1 MRSPLLNYA
10 IKNKEVIAGIS
21 IVMFFLILCLI
32 SFIYLPYSPIAS
44 TGPSFAPP
52 SLKHLFGTTNI
63 GQDVFSQWVYGTR
76 STLLV
81 GFLTAAL
88 STAIGL
94 TVGVT
99 SGFIRSL
106 NEPLMR
112 LVDIVMTLPAL
123 PLLIVI
129 AAFVKPSIFI
139 VAFII
144 ALLGWAGMAR
154 VIRSNILSI
163 KESSFVEVAL
173 MSGVPKHKIMFV
185 DLLKHVLPLVLA
197 YSLFAVIG
205 AILTEASLD
214 FIGVGPV
221 TDYSWGAM
229 IAYAQENGAIFVKA
243 WWWFLPPGISIAI
256 LSTGFGLIA
265 YGMESFYNKI
275 T

>member
-1 MRSPLLNYA
+1 
-10 IKNKEVIAGIS
+10 
-21 IVMFFLILCLI
+21 
-32 SFIYLPYSPIAS
+32 
-44 TGPSFAPP
+44 
-52 SLKHLFGTTNI
+52 
-63 GQDVFSQWVYGTR
+63 
-76 STLLV
+76 
-81 GFLTAAL
+81 
-88 STAIGL
+88 
-94 TVGVT
+94 
-99 SGFIRSL
+99 
-106 NEPLMR
+106 MR

-265 YGMESFYNKI
+265 YGMESFYNRTI
-275 T
+275 

>member
-1 MRSPLLNYA
+1 MKSLILNYA
-10 IKNKEVIAGIS
+10 IKNREVIAGITIIS
-21 IVMFFLILCLI
+21 FFLLLCLI

-52 SLKHLFGTTNI
+52 SIKHLFGTTNI
-63 GQDVFSQWVYGTR
+63 GQDVFSQWIYGTR

-81 GFLTAAL
+81 GFLTASL

-94 TVGVT
+94 TVGLT

-129 AAFVKPSIFI
+129 AAFIKPSIFI
-139 VAFII
+139 VALII
-144 ALLGWAGMAR
+144 ALLGWAAMAR
-154 VIRSNILSI
+154 VIRSNTLSMRN
-163 KESSFVEVAL
+163 SSYIEVAL
-173 MSGVPKHKIMFV
+173 MSGVPRTRIMFV
-185 DLLKHVLPLVLA
+185 DLLKHLLPLVLA
-197 YSLFAVIG
+197 YSLFSVIG

-229 IAYAQENGAIFVKA
+229 IAYAQENGAIFAKA

-265 YGMESFYNKI
+265 YGMESFYNRTI
-275 T
+275 